1 MKYGVHLAMWM
12 TSWQDDVVPYL
23 ENAARLG
30 FDGAELSLLG
40 MDDANIFRLRGA
52 AAELEM
58 ELTCTTGLSE
68 DTDITSDNPVVR
80 AAGVAYL
87 EWAIRTVAAL
97 DSSLL
102 TGVIYAP
109 WGVLKPEQRER
120 RSALS
125 AEALKRVAPL
135 ARELGVTLGIEA
147 INRYETDLVTTATE
161 AVALAEAVD
170 ESNVGVLLDSYH
182 LNIEERD
189 IGAAIVASREHLVHF
204 HCVGND
210 RGAPGSGHIPWG
222 GIFEA
227 LHEIDYQGWLTLELF
242 VQAGE
247 AVSPDLSVW
256 RPIEADPDEAAS
268 RGLAFLKAQAR

>member
-58 ELTCTTGLSE
+58 ELTCTAGLSE
-68 DTDITSDNPVVR
+68 DADITSDNPVVR

-109 WGVLKPEQRER
+109 GGCSSP
-120 RSALS
+120 
-125 AEALKRVAPL
+125 
-135 ARELGVTLGIEA
+135 
-147 INRYETDLVTTATE
+147 
-161 AVALAEAVD
+161 
-170 ESNVGVLLDSYH
+170 SNGSD
-182 LNIEERD
+182 
-189 IGAAIVASREHLVHF
+189 
-204 HCVGND
+204 
-210 RGAPGSGHIPWG
+210 GAPSAPKPLNGWRRWPASWG
-222 GIFEA
+222 
-227 LHEIDYQGWLTLELF
+227 
-242 VQAGE
+242 
-247 AVSPDLSVW
+247 
-256 RPIEADPDEAAS
+256 
-268 RGLAFLKAQAR
+268 